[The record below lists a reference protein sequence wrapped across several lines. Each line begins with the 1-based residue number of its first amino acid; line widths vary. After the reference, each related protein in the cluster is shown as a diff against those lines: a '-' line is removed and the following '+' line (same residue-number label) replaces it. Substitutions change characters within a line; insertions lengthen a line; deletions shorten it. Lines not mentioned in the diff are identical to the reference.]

1 MNNAKKQENNRRG
14 KTRDHLKKTGN
25 IKGTFHLKMDKIKNR
40 NGKDLIEAKEIK
52 KRWQKY
58 TKSTVQKKY
67 LKDRGNHDGVVTHQ
81 EPDILDGEIKW
92 TLGRIA
98 INKASGGD

>member
-1 MNNAKKQENNRRG
+1 MAKIHE
-14 KTRDHLKKTGN
+14 
-25 IKGTFHLKMDKIKNR
+25 
-40 NGKDLIEAKEIK
+40 
-52 KRWQKY
+52 
-58 TKSTVQKKY
+58 STVQKKY

>member
-1 MNNAKKQENNRRG
+1 MDDYGVLPNQKGKLCLMKELRMNNGVPPEMAKIHE
-14 KTRDHLKKTGN
+14 
-25 IKGTFHLKMDKIKNR
+25 
-40 NGKDLIEAKEIK
+40 
-52 KRWQKY
+52 
-58 TKSTVQKKY
+58 STVQKKY

>member
-1 MNNAKKQENNRRG
+1 MAKIHE
-14 KTRDHLKKTGN
+14 
-25 IKGTFHLKMDKIKNR
+25 
-40 NGKDLIEAKEIK
+40 
-52 KRWQKY
+52 
-58 TKSTVQKKY
+58 STVQKKY
-67 LKDRGNHDGVVTHQ
+67 LKDGGNHDGVVTHQ